1 MVQESQKERAKRWD
15 QLQGHLFQGFKWV
28 GLCSVLVAILGI
40 VAGATFAAVM
50 NVTKGTNIQEP
61 QYMPLVTVIF
71 LFFVC
76 ISALLA
82 FSSELASIVAIILWR
97 RIGKRSLENSV
108 QAICGHVLALAITG
122 FVAGATVY
130 VAIHIFIDWL
140 KEQV

>member
-1 MVQESQKERAKRWD
+1 MTQQSQKERAKRWEE
-15 QLQGHLFQGFKWV
+15 LQGHLLQGFKW
-28 GLCSVLVAILGI
+28 GILCSVLVAILCI

-50 NVTKGTNIQEP
+50 NVTKGTNIQGP

-122 FVAGATVY
+122 FSAGATVY
-130 VAIHIFIDWL
+130 LAIRIFSDWL
-140 KEQV
+140 KQQV